1 MLHSDLYKILKQW
14 LDEALPDYM
23 FGTISLRREL
33 DPEDEG
39 KWVCNLY
46 TDVPGP
52 LIGKAG
58 CLYDKYSKLLMEE
71 LKLFGV
77 TSINIVE
84 VEGTAVH
91 LRRNITPEVTK

>member
-1 MLHSDLYKILKQW
+1 
-14 LDEALPDYM
+14 M

-39 KWVCNLY
+39 KYVCNLY

-58 CLYDKYSKLLMEE
+58 WLYDKYSKMLLEE
-71 LKLFGV
+71 LRYFGV

-84 VEGTAVH
+84 IEGTAVH
-91 LRRNITPEVTK
+91 LRRMAKPEVTK